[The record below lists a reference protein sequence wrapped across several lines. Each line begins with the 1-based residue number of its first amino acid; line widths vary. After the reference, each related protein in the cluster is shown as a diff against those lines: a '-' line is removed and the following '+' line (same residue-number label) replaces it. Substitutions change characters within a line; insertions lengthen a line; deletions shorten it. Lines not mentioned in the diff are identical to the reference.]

1 MFLKIVYQKDAN
13 MIKRGLLSFAGAAL
27 LSALLFAC
35 SDSGTS
41 AKDSFDVGVVCPA
54 DGVNAYGEPN
64 RGTFTDERDGQVY
77 KYTTIGKQVWMAE
90 NLKFETSYRYGCASP
105 SLCTYAL
112 KENSTRT
119 GKLDQNRLDTLCP
132 AGWHIPSVDEWLLL
146 VDNMGG
152 AKHLKRLSPD
162 FGTDDCKF
170 NSIGRRVD
178 AYSASYWTSTQYD
191 EFWSYLAII
200 HNIESQPYVVYKEN
214 DQYMLVRCLK
224 D

>member
-1 MFLKIVYQKDAN
+1 

-41 AKDSFDVGVVCPA
+41 AKDSFDASVVCPV

-77 KYTTIGKQVWMAE
+77 KYTTIGNQVWMAE
-90 NLKFETSYRYGCASP
+90 NLKIETPYRYNCASL
-105 SLCTYAL
+105 SLCTYVL
-112 KENSTRT
+112 KENSTQT

-146 VDNMGG
+146 VENMGG
-152 AKHLKRLSPD
+152 VGHLKRLSPE

-170 NSIGRRVD
+170 NSIGWRWN
-178 AYSASYWTSTQYD
+178 AYTAHYWTSTQND
-191 EFWSYLAII
+191 EFWSYSVVI
-200 HNIESQPYVVYKEN
+200 HKWEEDDYFVTGKN
-214 DQYMLVRCLK
+214 DKDMFVRCLK